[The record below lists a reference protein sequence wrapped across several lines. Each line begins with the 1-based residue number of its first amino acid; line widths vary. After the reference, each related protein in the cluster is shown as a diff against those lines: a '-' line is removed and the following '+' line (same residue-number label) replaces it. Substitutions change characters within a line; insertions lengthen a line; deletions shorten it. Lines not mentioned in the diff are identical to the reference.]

1 VPGPAGNLDQV
12 SPAAVFRRL
21 GAAVCA
27 LVLLTG
33 CSQTVT
39 GRGTVPDA
47 TGPAAPSARAPHA
60 SGTAPAAPTGT
71 PSRPGAS
78 GPEQLPITFAG
89 CDSLFDSSAIPVPD
103 ALQGKISYG
112 CGEIKVPLNYADP
125 GGQQLS
131 IELVKVHDTDNST
144 PLGSLLVNPG
154 GPGGSGFELALG
166 LTGQLS
172 PSLLARFD
180 LIGFDPRGV
189 GLSSPVRC
197 LSDAQ
202 KDRINAASPDV
213 LTAAGFAAAKDLAKQ
228 TAEACSTKY
237 GPALAQYNT
246 VNTARDMDQI
256 RKAVG
261 DDTMNYLGFSY
272 GTELGSIYAH
282 LFPDRVRVAVL
293 DGAVDPLTTGIASW
307 TAQLAGFESAFDQFA
322 ADCLKRSPCKTLGNP
337 RQVVYDVARTAAA
350 HPLSTAD
357 AGETRQVTRSLVLTG
372 VLEALYT
379 QSEWSTLG
387 TALLAART
395 GDGSGLLKLADSY
408 NQRYNG
414 RYSNIMEANTAISC
428 NDELPGPSDEEITT
442 TAKAWAKR
450 YPMFGTW
457 SAISLFGCQQWQPQ
471 RTPVPLP
478 TAATRVK
485 VLVIG
490 NLHDPATPYQGA
502 VDLAKTM
509 GNAELLSWDGE
520 GHTSYLQ
527 GSSCI
532 DNYVNAYLLRQ
543 KLPPP
548 DTTCP
553 R

>member
-1 VPGPAGNLDQV
+1 M
-12 SPAAVFRRL
+12 SPAAALRL
-21 GAAVCA
+21 GAAVCG

-33 CSQTVT
+33 CSQTVA
-39 GRGTVPDA
+39 GRGTVPDTVPDSA
-47 TGPAAPSARAPHA
+47 GAPPAASAPRSSGPA
-60 SGTAPAAPTGT
+60 PATPTGT
-71 PSRPGAS
+71 PPGSGTS
-78 GPEQLPITFAG
+78 GPEQLPISFAR

-103 ALQGKISYG
+103 ALQGKITFG
-112 CGEIKVPLNYADP
+112 CGSIKVPLDYADP

-131 IELVKVHDTDNST
+131 IELVKVHDTDNSA

-189 GLSSPVRC
+189 GLSSPLRC

-202 KDRINAASPDV
+202 KDRVNAASPDV
-213 LTAAGFAAAKDLAKQ
+213 LTAAGFAAAKELATQ

-261 DDTMNYLGFSY
+261 DDAMNYLGFSY

-282 LFPDRVRVAVL
+282 LFPGRIRVAVL

-307 TAQLAGFESAFDQFA
+307 AAQLNGFESAFDQFA
-322 ADCLKRSPCKTLGNP
+322 ADCLKRSPCKSLGNP
-337 RQVVYDVARTAAA
+337 RQAVYDITRTAAA
-350 HPLSTAD
+350 HPLGTSD

-379 QSEWSTLG
+379 QSEWPTLG
-387 TALLAART
+387 SALLAART

-408 NQRYNG
+408 NQRYSG

-428 NDELPGPSDEEITT
+428 NDEAPGPTDAQIRA
-442 TAKAWAKR
+442 TAKDWATR

-478 TAATRVK
+478 TAATPVT

-502 VDLAKTM
+502 IDLAKTM

>member
-1 VPGPAGNLDQV
+1 V
-12 SPAAVFRRL
+12 RRL
-21 GAAVCA
+21 GAAVCGAA
-27 LVLLTG
+27 LLAG
-33 CSQTVT
+33 CSQTVA
-39 GRGTVPDA
+39 GHGTVSALPSAGAPKASTTA
-47 TGPAAPSARAPHA
+47 TTPATPTGSPAAP
-60 SGTAPAAPTGT
+60 GT
-71 PSRPGAS
+71 S

-89 CDSLFDSSAIPVPD
+89 CGSLFDSSAVPVPD
-103 ALQGKISYG
+103 ALQGKITYG
-112 CGEIKVPLNYADP
+112 CGTIKVPLDYADP

-131 IELVKVHDTDNST
+131 IELVKVHDTDNGT

-180 LIGFDPRGV
+180 LVGFDPRGV

-213 LTAAGFAAAKDLAKQ
+213 LTTAGFAAAKDLAKQ

-261 DDTMNYLGFSY
+261 EEKMNYLGFSY

-282 LFPDRVRVAVL
+282 LFPDRIRVAVL

-307 TAQLAGFESAFDQFA
+307 AAQLAGFESAFDQFA

-337 RQVVYDVARTAAA
+337 RDVVYAIARTAAA
-350 HPLSTAD
+350 HPLSTSD

-372 VLEALYT
+372 VLEALYAR
-379 QSEWSTLG
+379 SEWPTLG
-387 TALLAART
+387 AALLAART

-408 NQRYNG
+408 NQRYGG

-428 NDELPGPSDEEITT
+428 NDEKPGPTDEAIRT
-442 TAKAWAKR
+442 TARAWAKT

-478 TAATRVK
+478 TAATPVK

-527 GSSCI
+527 GSSCV